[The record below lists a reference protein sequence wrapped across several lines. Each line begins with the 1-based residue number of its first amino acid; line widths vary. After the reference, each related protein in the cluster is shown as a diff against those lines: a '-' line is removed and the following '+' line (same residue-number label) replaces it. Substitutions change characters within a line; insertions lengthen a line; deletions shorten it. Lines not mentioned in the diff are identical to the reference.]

1 MWDRLLYLL
10 AINLIFILIL
20 ISPMMRTCPQRLLK
34 LHINIFMMD
43 QLRATVQKYSKKRW
57 THSYLK
63 LTSIYLRM
71 LYCLNVLLWFY
82 LGMYIKKIGTPSNQT
97 TSSRQPV
104 RTSPNQFGPPDRTN
118 PVRTNQIGLASSDHQ
133 FGPPKEMALSPN
145 SRNL

>member
-1 MWDRLLYLL
+1 MLSASDEDMPPEATQVTYKHVYDGPITRNRAKILQKEVNSLLSET
-10 AINLIFILIL
+10 NFNIFENIILPKCSMLIL
-20 ISPMMRTCPQRLLK
+20 
-34 LHINIFMMD
+34 
-43 QLRATVQKYSKKRW
+43 LRHVHKEDWNTKQSGNQF
-57 THSYLK
+57 
-63 LTSIYLRM
+63 TS
-71 LYCLNVLLWFY
+71 
-82 LGMYIKKIGTPSNQT
+82 TQA